1 MITKQTQELYEAL
14 RLYAEYLVQLHN
26 VDGTVQTYTPVYVG
40 YFSHA
45 TAGLAAELRIIW
57 PWYSLRMKIMRFI
70 RRPNLPY
77 RG

>member
-1 MITKQTQELYEAL
+1 MTKQTRNLYDAYSV
-14 RLYAEYLVQLHN
+14 YADNLVQLHN
-26 VDGTVQTYTPVYVG
+26 VDGTVRTYTPVYVG

-45 TAGLAAELRIIW
+45 TAGLVAKLRIIW